1 MGVQRL
7 NAQDESPISG
17 DSARSYG
24 VVKDNF
30 CVTELEAVW
39 RVGRRGQPYD
49 TRWVRVTQS

>member
-1 MGVQRL
+1 MGCTRL

-17 DSARSYG
+17 DGARSYG

-39 RVGRRGQPYD
+39 RVGRRESAIW
-49 TRWVRVTQS
+49 WVRVTQS